1 MLSPDQFMDIA
12 LLHKEGR
19 SLREIAKLTGHSRN
33 TIRRVIREKVPRA
46 FCTPSRP
53 SKLDPFKDYLRERFL
68 DHGLSAVRLFAEVR
82 AMGFTGSEIIVRR
95 FVHTLRESSCKKL
108 TVRFETPPGEQ
119 AQADWAEVGRFTLPG
134 GDVIRLYAFVM
145 VLSFSRALYIEFT
158 RSMRVETL
166 ICCHQTLLLTSAD
179 GRARSFTTTCAR
191 WSSAPIASI
200 RASATLPIIT
210 ALRCAGTD
218 LTGRAPRARSNAW
231 SIT

>member
-1 MLSPDQFMDIA
+1 MDIA

-95 FVHTLRESSCKKL
+95 FVHTLRESSCK
-108 TVRFETPPGEQ
+108 
-119 AQADWAEVGRFTLPG
+119 
-134 GDVIRLYAFVM
+134 
-145 VLSFSRALYIEFT
+145 S
-158 RSMRVETL
+158 
-166 ICCHQTLLLTSAD
+166 
-179 GRARSFTTTCAR
+179 
-191 WSSAPIASI
+191 
-200 RASATLPIIT
+200 
-210 ALRCAGTD
+210 
-218 LTGRAPRARSNAW
+218 
-231 SIT
+231 

>member
-95 FVHTLRESSCKKL
+95 FVHTLRESSHK
-108 TVRFETPPGEQ
+108 
-119 AQADWAEVGRFTLPG
+119 
-134 GDVIRLYAFVM
+134 
-145 VLSFSRALYIEFT
+145 S
-158 RSMRVETL
+158 
-166 ICCHQTLLLTSAD
+166 
-179 GRARSFTTTCAR
+179 
-191 WSSAPIASI
+191 
-200 RASATLPIIT
+200 
-210 ALRCAGTD
+210 
-218 LTGRAPRARSNAW
+218 
-231 SIT
+231 